1 MECLLHVPGR
11 SLHPGQCWAPQAGEL
26 HLSAEPP
33 HEVLKGTGAQEPRAK
48 AQQSREPG
56 QSWRSIAWLDFPGRG
71 SGGRDYTL

>member
-11 SLHPGQCWAPQAGEL
+11 SRHPGHSAGPQAGEL

-33 HEVLKGTGAQEPRAK
+33 HEVLKGTGAREPGAK
-48 AQQSREPG
+48 AQQSCEPAELAEYCLAGLPRE
-56 QSWRSIAWLDFPGRG
+56 G